1 MSGSARVLGLVTT
14 ILLVTLPV
22 AWAAQRLKS
31 SDARLTSAE
40 RTLAEIQTLAG
51 ERRDLEAT
59 TADVAMGARPTED
72 IQTPLVLTLE
82 DLALERSL
90 FRKIE
95 EVEHRSLDESAAASG
110 GLDVRRQ
117 SMLVEL
123 KAVPLADVGRLLA
136 TWRTRQPAWTPS
148 RLTLTAARPARGR
161 PGSTPPPPPY
171 ALEMTLTS
179 IYVDRTGD
187 AP

>member
-1 MSGSARVLGLVTT
+1 MIRSTFVIGLLAT
-14 ILLVTLPV
+14 LLVSALP
-22 AWAAQRLKS
+22 AGWAARQLAQS
-31 SDARLTSAE
+31 EARLQAAE
-40 RTLAEIQTLAG
+40 RTLAEIQTLAAQ
-51 ERRDLEAT
+51 RRDLETT
-59 TADVAMGARPTED
+59 TADVAMGARPTDD
-72 IQTPLVLTLE
+72 IQTPLILTLE

-95 EVEHRSLDESAAASG
+95 EVEHRSLDEDAAASN

-123 KAVPLADVGRLLA
+123 KAAPLADVGRLLA
-136 TWRTRQPAWTPS
+136 AWRIRQPAWTPS

-161 PGSTPPPPPY
+161 PGSTPPPPY